1 MGGWAW
7 MAAVS
12 LVTAASPRGVA
23 PTPAGSAEERVSV
36 LDMGARGDGIADD
49 TEAFARA
56 AATGKTVVVPRPP
69 AHYRVT
75 RTIRL
80 HASIVGEG
88 RPLVRMYGAAG
99 RESHAMLEVRG
110 YRGPGLLIRG
120 LHLDGQWDGAGTAGE
135 WSHNVMVKGSRNVTI
150 EDNVLERPY
159 GDNVL
164 IGGEGVPEPSEHV
177 IVRRNRLLEPRRCAV
192 AVISARG
199 VLVEE
204 NVIRRR
210 STYVA
215 AIDLEPNPNGL
226 DAVWDVAV
234 TGNDLDVAGIAIQV
248 FTFGDRSPPSGRV
261 TVSGN
266 VARAARFFVKPG
278 ETSAWEELTLT
289 GNTFLGRGGDRNA
302 FVEVSP
308 PVRSVRILENRIHA
322 VRAGGDRLVGI
333 EGLEVR
339 DNEWTGPRGYEVQVA
354 GCPAA
359 RFARNRITG
368 FRAALPP
375 DAAAGARD

>member
-1 MGGWAW
+1 
-7 MAAVS
+7 VS
-12 LVTAASPRGVA
+12 LATTAASRGV
-23 PTPAGSAEERVSV
+23 PPAGAQPAEDRVDV

-49 TEAFARA
+49 TAAFARA

-69 AHYRVT
+69 AHYRIT
-75 RTIRL
+75 RTVRL
-80 HASIVGEG
+80 QASIVGEG

-99 RESHAMLEVRG
+99 QESHAMLEVRG
-110 YRGPGLLIRG
+110 YRGPGLVIRG

-135 WSHNVMVKGSRNVTI
+135 WSHNVLVKGSRNVTI

-164 IGGEGVPEPSEHV
+164 IGGEGVPEPSEDV
-177 IVRRNRLLEPRRCAV
+177 LVRRNRLLEPRRCAV

-199 VLVEE
+199 VRIEE

-226 DAVWDVAV
+226 DAVWDVAI
-234 TGNDLDVAGIAIQV
+234 TGNDLDVAGIAVQV
-248 FTFGDRSPPSGRV
+248 FTFGGRSPPSGRV

-278 ETSAWEELTLT
+278 GTSAWEDLTLE
-289 GNTFLGRGGDRNA
+289 GNTFLGRAGDRNA

-308 PVRSVRILENRIHA
+308 PVRSVRVSSNRVHA
-322 VRAGGDRLVGI
+322 VGGGGDRLVGI
-333 EGLEVR
+333 EALEVR
-339 DNEWTGPRGYEVQVA
+339 DNEWTGPRGYGLHVA

-359 RFARNRITG
+359 RFARNRFTG
-368 FRAALPP
+368 FRAGLPRDAGTGAP
-375 DAAAGARD
+375 D

>member
-1 MGGWAW
+1 MSL
-7 MAAVS
+7 AA
-12 LVTAASPRGVA
+12 AAAARGVTSA
-23 PTPAGSAEERVSV
+23 VPAEDRVSV
-36 LDMGARGDGIADD
+36 LDLGARGDGIADD

-56 AATGKTVVVPRPP
+56 AATGKVVVVPRPR
-69 AHYRVT
+69 AHYRIT

-80 HASIVGEG
+80 QASIVGEG

-99 RESHAMLEVRG
+99 QETHAMLEVRG
-110 YRGPGLLIRG
+110 YRGPGLVIRG

-177 IVRRNRLLEPRRCAV
+177 VVRRNRLLEPRRCAV

-199 VLVEE
+199 VRIEE

-226 DAVWDVAV
+226 DAVWDVAI
-234 TGNDLDVAGIAIQV
+234 TGNDLDVAGIAVQV
-248 FTFGDRSPPSGRV
+248 FTFRDRSPPSGRV

-266 VARAARFFVKPG
+266 TARAARFFVKPG
-278 ETSAWEELTLT
+278 ETSAWQDLTLA
-289 GNTFLGRGGDRNA
+289 GNTFLGGGDGRNA

-308 PVRSVRILENRIHA
+308 PVRSVRVEGNRIEA
-322 VRAGGDRLVGI
+322 VRGGGDRLVGI
-333 EGLEVR
+333 EALQVL
-339 DNEWTGPRGYEVQVA
+339 DNRWTGPRSYRLLVA
-354 GCPAA
+354 DCPAA
-359 RFARNRITG
+359 RFERNRFTG
-368 FRAALPP
+368 FRAGLPRG
-375 DAAAGARD
+375 AGAGAAD